1 MNVLQGMFPHVG
13 FAVVLHLNWWIKM
26 HEFNF
31 NGGVDMSILQETKTS
46 KLRFCR
52 PGKKKKNT
60 TFIIN
65 EKPPNLHRFFVKSEN
80 TARKK
85 WFPT

>member
-52 PGKKKKNT
+52 PGKKKQLLLLMKNHQT
-60 TFIIN
+60 CTGF
-65 EKPPNLHRFFVKSEN
+65 L
-80 TARKK
+80 
-85 WFPT
+85 